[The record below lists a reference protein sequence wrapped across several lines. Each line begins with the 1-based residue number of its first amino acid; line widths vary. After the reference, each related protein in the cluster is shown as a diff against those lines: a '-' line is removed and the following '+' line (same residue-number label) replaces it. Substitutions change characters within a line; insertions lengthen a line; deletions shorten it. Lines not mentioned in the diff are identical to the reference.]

1 MKRFSTIVSVLIIL
15 GVIYWSFAD
24 LKPSI
29 TATSKSTRNTVFSLS
44 NALSHLKNIS
54 KEAHYVGSKEH
65 KKVQNYIVAEL
76 QKMGFETE
84 IQIQTAI
91 NKKWFAATTAENIV
105 AKLKGTG
112 SEKALLLL
120 THYDSNPHSSLGAS
134 DAGSGVVTI
143 LEGLRAFLAK
153 NETPKN
159 DLIILISDAEEL
171 GLLGAQ
177 AFVDK
182 HPWSKDVGL
191 VLNFEAR
198 GSGGP
203 SYMLMETNG
212 KNSKLLSEFL
222 AAKPNFPAANS
233 LIYSIYKKIPN
244 DTDLTIFREGANIN
258 GFNFAF
264 IGDHFDYHTAQ
275 DTYERLDKETL
286 LHQADYFTTS
296 LNYFSNSDLTN
307 LTSEEDF
314 VYVNFPIIK
323 LATYPFSWVLP
334 MVILCS
340 ILFLILLFFGFSLN
354 KINIKGVLR
363 GFIPFVVSLILCG
376 GISYGLWEIL
386 LIIHPHYNDILHGF
400 TYNGYQYIIA
410 FVFLNLW
417 LLFTIYKRTSKEE
430 KPTNLLVAPLFFWL
444 LLNFIIS
451 SSLRGAGFF
460 IIPVISALLILAI
473 VIFLNLKD
481 SVKRVLF
488 TTLSVPTIYIFAPMV
503 KMFPVGLGLKI
514 LFVSGLFI
522 ALVFGL
528 MILSF
533 HQKKSF
539 WTQKWAGFL
548 ALLFFIIATYNSG
561 FSVDNKKPNS
571 LVYIENYDTKTAY
584 FGTYNT
590 TLDTYTKQIFKNDFT
605 EGGIE
610 NAETKSKYNTRFKY
624 AKKTIYKAISS
635 SEIRTELD
643 TIIGKKRFLELTV
656 TPKRK
661 INKLEFLT
669 KSKLTLY
676 QFKVNDVLVN
686 QGKKHSLK
694 SGTFL
699 VYHLGSNDKEV
710 TLSFSV
716 NVGQILDL
724 TLNEISYDLLTN
736 KNFNL
741 KPRTEDMMPMP
752 FVTNDAI
759 IISKQLSF

>member
-1 MKRFSTIVSVLIIL
+1 MKRVSTIVSILIIL
-15 GVIYWSFAD
+15 GVIYWSFSD

-29 TATSKSTRNTVFSLS
+29 NTSKNNSATEFSLE
-44 NALSHLKNIS
+44 NALNHLKKIS
-54 KEAHYVGSKEH
+54 KEPHYAGSKEH
-65 KKVQNYIVAEL
+65 KNVQNYIVSEL

-84 IQIQTAI
+84 IQTQTAI
-91 NKKWFAATTAENIV
+91 NKKWFVATTAENII

-120 THYDSNPHSSLGAS
+120 THYDSSPHSSLGAS

-182 HPWSKDVGL
+182 HPWTKDIGL

-233 LIYSIYKKIPN
+233 LMYSIYKKLPN
-244 DTDLTIFREGANIN
+244 DTDLTIFREDANIN

-275 DTYERLDKETL
+275 DSYERLDKETL

-334 MVILCS
+334 MVILCT
-340 ILFLILLFFGFSLN
+340 ILFLILLFSGFSLN
-354 KINIKGVLR
+354 KIDIKGVLK

-473 VIFLNLKD
+473 AIFLNLKD
-481 SVKRVLF
+481 NVKRVLF
-488 TTLSVPTIYIFAPMV
+488 TLLSIPTIYIFAPMV

-522 ALVFGL
+522 AFVFGL

-539 WTQKWAGFL
+539 WTQKWTGFL

-590 TLDTYTKQIFKNDFT
+590 TLDTYTKQIFKDDFT
-605 EGGIE
+605 KGGIE
-610 NAETKSKYNTRFKY
+610 NTETKSKYNTPFNY
-624 AKKTIYKAISS
+624 AKKTAYKAISS
-635 SEIRTELD
+635 SEIKTELD
-643 TIIGKKRFLELTV
+643 TLIGKKRFLELTI

-661 INKLEFLT
+661 INILQFLT

-676 QFKVNDVLVN
+676 QFKVNDELVN
-686 QGKKHSLK
+686 KGKKHSLK

-699 VYHLGSNDKEV
+699 VYRLGNNDKEV

-716 NVGQILDL
+716 NVDQNLEL
-724 TLNEISYDLLTN
+724 TLNEVSYDLRTN

-741 KPRTEDMMPMP
+741 KPRAEDMMPMP

-759 IISKQLSF
+759 IISKQLNF

>member
-24 LKPSI
+24 LKPSL
-29 TATSKSTRNTVFSLS
+29 TASKNISKTEFSLK
-44 NALSHLKNIS
+44 NALNHLKNIS

-84 IQIQTAI
+84 IQTQTAI
-91 NKKWFAATTAENIV
+91 NKKWFAATTAENII

-177 AFVDK
+177 AFVD
-182 HPWSKDVGL
+182 HHSWTKDIGL

-233 LIYSIYKKIPN
+233 LMYSIYKKLPN
-244 DTDLTIFREGANIN
+244 DTDLTVFREDAKIN

-275 DTYERLDKETL
+275 DSYERLDRETL

-307 LTSEEDF
+307 LNSEEDF
-314 VYVNFPIIK
+314 VYVNFPILK

-334 MVILCS
+334 MVIVCS
-340 ILFLILLFFGFSLN
+340 ILFIILLFFGFFLN
-354 KINIKGVLR
+354 KINITGVLK
-363 GFIPFVVSLILCG
+363 GFIPFVISLILCG
-376 GISYGLWEIL
+376 GISFALWKIL
-386 LIIHPHYNDILHGF
+386 LIIHPQYNDILHGF
-400 TYNGYQYIIA
+400 TYNGYQYIAA

-430 KPTNLLVAPLFFWL
+430 KPTNLLIAPIFFWL
-444 LLNFIIS
+444 ILNFIIS
-451 SSLRGAGFF
+451 ASIKGAGFF
-460 IIPVISALLILAI
+460 ILPVLSALCILAI
-473 VIFLNLKD
+473 AVFLNLEEKA
-481 SVKRVLF
+481 KRILF
-488 TTLSVPTIYIFAPMV
+488 TILSIPTLYIFAPMV

-514 LFVSGLFI
+514 LFVSAIFI
-522 ALVFGL
+522 VLVFGL
-528 MILSF
+528 MLLSF

-539 WTQKWAGFL
+539 WTQKWTGFL
-548 ALLFFIIATYNSG
+548 TVIFFGIATYNSG
-561 FSVDNKKPNS
+561 FSVDHKKPNS
-571 LVYIENYDTKTAY
+571 LVYVQNSDNKTAY

-590 TLDTYTKQIFKNDFT
+590 TLDAYTKQIFKGDFT
-605 EGGIE
+605 ASGIE
-610 NAETKSKYNTRFKY
+610 NAETKSKYNTRFNY
-624 AKKTIYKAISS
+624 AKKTDYKAISS
-635 SEIRTELD
+635 SKITTELD
-643 TIIGKKRFLELTV
+643 TIIGKKRFLEITI
-656 TPKRK
+656 TPERK

-669 KSKLTLY
+669 KKPLLLY

-686 QGKKHSLK
+686 DGKKYGVRD
-694 SGTFL
+694 GTFL
-699 VYHLGSNDKEV
+699 VYHLGNNDKEV
-710 TLSFSV
+710 TLSFSIEKDEV
-716 NVGQILDL
+716 LKI

-741 KPRTEDMMPMP
+741 NPRTEAMMPMP

-759 IISKQLSF
+759 IISKKLAF

>member
-1 MKRFSTIVSVLIIL
+1 MKRISTIVSVFIIL

-24 LKPSI
+24 LKP
-29 TATSKSTRNTVFSLS
+29 TLNTSKSITETDFSID
-44 NALSHLKNIS
+44 NALKHLKNIS

-65 KKVQNYIVAEL
+65 KNVQNYIVSEL

-84 IQIQTAI
+84 IQTQTTI
-91 NKKWFAATTAENIV
+91 NKKWFAATKVENII

-120 THYDSNPHSSLGAS
+120 THYDSSPHSSMGAS

-153 NETPKN
+153 NKAHKN
-159 DLIILISDAEEL
+159 DIIILISDAEEL

-182 HPWSKDVGL
+182 HPWTKDIGL

-233 LIYSIYKKIPN
+233 LMYSIYKKLPN
-244 DTDLTIFREGANIN
+244 DTDLTIFREDANIN

-275 DTYERLDKETL
+275 DSYERLDKETL

-296 LNYFSNSDLTN
+296 INYFSNSDLTN

-323 LATYPFSWVLP
+323 LATYPFSWVFP

-340 ILFLILLFFGFSLN
+340 LLFLILLIVGFSLN
-354 KINIKGVLR
+354 KIDIKGALR

-376 GISYGLWEIL
+376 GISFGLWKAL
-386 LIIHPHYNDILHGF
+386 LIVHPHYNDILHGF

-451 SSLRGAGFF
+451 SSLKGAGFF

-473 VIFLNLKD
+473 AIFLNLKD
-481 SVKRVLF
+481 SVKRVLY
-488 TTLSVPTIYIFAPMV
+488 TILSIPTIYMFAPMV

-522 ALVFGL
+522 VLVFGL

-539 WTQKWAGFL
+539 WTQKWTGFL
-548 ALLFFIIATYNSG
+548 ALLFFVIATYNSG
-561 FSVDNKKPNS
+561 FSVENKKPNS

-590 TLDTYTKQIFKNDFT
+590 TLDAYTKQIFKDGFT
-605 EGGIE
+605 KGGIK
-610 NAETKSKYNTRFKY
+610 NAETKSKYNTRFNY
-624 AKKTIYKAISS
+624 AKKTAYKAISS
-635 SEIRTELD
+635 SEIRTEMD
-643 TIIGKKRFLELTV
+643 TVIGEKRFLELTI
-656 TPKRK
+656 TPERK

-669 KSKLTLY
+669 EGKLTLY

-686 QGKKHSLK
+686 KGKKHSLK

-699 VYHLGSNDKEV
+699 IYHLGNNDKEV

-716 NVGQILDL
+716 NVGQNLDL

-759 IISKQLSF
+759 IISKQLGL

>member
-1 MKRFSTIVSVLIIL
+1 MKKFSTIVSVLIIL

-29 TATSKSTRNTVFSLS
+29 NTSKSNAANVFSLE
-44 NALSHLKNIS
+44 NALNHLKKIT
-54 KEAHYVGSKEH
+54 KEPHYVGSNEH
-65 KKVQNYIVAEL
+65 KNVQNYIVSEL

-84 IQIQTAI
+84 IQTQTAI
-91 NKKWFAATTAENIV
+91 NKKWFAATTAENII

-182 HPWSKDVGL
+182 HPWTKDIGL

-233 LIYSIYKKIPN
+233 LIYSIYKKLPN
-244 DTDLTIFREGANIN
+244 DTDLTIFREDANIN

-275 DTYERLDKETL
+275 DSYERLDKESL
-286 LHQADYFTTS
+286 LHQADYFTSS

-314 VYVNFPIIK
+314 VFVNFPIIK
-323 LATYPFSWVLP
+323 LATYPFSWVPP
-334 MVILCS
+334 MIILCTA
-340 ILFLILLFFGFSLN
+340 LFLILLFFGFSLN
-354 KINIKGVLR
+354 KIDIKGALK

-386 LIIHPHYNDILHGF
+386 LIIHPHYNDMLHGF

-417 LLFTIYKRTSKEE
+417 FLFTIYKRTSKEE
-430 KPTNLLVAPLFFWL
+430 KPTNLLVAPLCFWL

-451 SSLRGAGFF
+451 SSLKGAGFF

-473 VIFLNLKD
+473 AIFLNLKD

-488 TTLSVPTIYIFAPMV
+488 TLLSIPTIYIFAPMV
-503 KMFPVGLGLKI
+503 KIFPVGLGLKI
-514 LFVSGLFI
+514 LFVSGVFI
-522 ALVFGL
+522 VLVFGL

-539 WTQKWAGFL
+539 WTQKWTGFL
-548 ALLFFIIATYNSG
+548 ALLFFGIATYNSG

-571 LVYIENYDTKTAY
+571 LVYIENYDAKTAY
-584 FGTYNT
+584 FGTYNS
-590 TLDTYTKQIFKNDFT
+590 TLDPYTKQVFKGEFT

-624 AKKTIYKAISS
+624 AKKTTYKAISS

-643 TIIGKKRFLELTV
+643 TLIGKKRFLELTI

-699 VYHLGSNDKEV
+699 VYHLGNNDKEV

-724 TLNEISYDLLTN
+724 TLNEISYDLLTD

-759 IISKQLSF
+759 IISKQLDF

>member
-1 MKRFSTIVSVLIIL
+1 MKKFSTIVSVLIIL

-29 TATSKSTRNTVFSLS
+29 NTSKSNAANVFSLE
-44 NALSHLKNIS
+44 NALNHLKKIT
-54 KEAHYVGSKEH
+54 KEPHYVGSNEH
-65 KKVQNYIVAEL
+65 KNVQNYIVSEL

-84 IQIQTAI
+84 IQTQTAI
-91 NKKWFAATTAENIV
+91 NKKWFAATTAENII

-182 HPWSKDVGL
+182 HPWTKDIGL

-233 LIYSIYKKIPN
+233 LIYSIYKKLPN
-244 DTDLTIFREGANIN
+244 DTDLTIFREDANIN

-275 DTYERLDKETL
+275 DSYERLDKESL
-286 LHQADYFTTS
+286 LHQADYFTSS

-314 VYVNFPIIK
+314 VFVNFPIIK

-334 MVILCS
+334 MIILCTV
-340 ILFLILLFFGFSLN
+340 LFLILLFFGFSLN
-354 KINIKGVLR
+354 KIDIKGALK

-386 LIIHPHYNDILHGF
+386 LIIHPHYNDMLHGF

-417 LLFTIYKRTSKEE
+417 FLFTIYKRTSKEE
-430 KPTNLLVAPLFFWL
+430 KPTNLLVAPLCFWL

-451 SSLRGAGFF
+451 SSLKGAGFF

-473 VIFLNLKD
+473 AIFLNLKD

-488 TTLSVPTIYIFAPMV
+488 TLLSIPTIYIFAPMV

-522 ALVFGL
+522 VLVFGL

-539 WTQKWAGFL
+539 WTQKWTGFL
-548 ALLFFIIATYNSG
+548 ALLFFGIATYNSG

-571 LVYIENYDTKTAY
+571 LVYIENYDAKTAY
-584 FGTYNT
+584 FGTYNS
-590 TLDTYTKQIFKNDFT
+590 TLDPYTKQVFKGEFT

-624 AKKTIYKAISS
+624 AKKTTYKAISS

-643 TIIGKKRFLELTV
+643 TIIGKKRFLELTI

-699 VYHLGSNDKEV
+699 VYHLGNNDKEV

-736 KNFNL
+736 KNFHL

>member
-1 MKRFSTIVSVLIIL
+1 MKKFSTIVSVLIIL
-15 GVIYWSFAD
+15 GVIYWSFAN

-29 TATSKSTRNTVFSLS
+29 NTSKSNSETEFSLE
-44 NALSHLKNIS
+44 NALNHLKKIT
-54 KEAHYVGSKEH
+54 KEPHYVGSNEH
-65 KKVQNYIVAEL
+65 KNVQNYIVSEL

-84 IQIQTAI
+84 IQTQTAI
-91 NKKWFAATTAENIV
+91 NKKWFAATTAENII

-182 HPWSKDVGL
+182 HPWTKDIGL

-233 LIYSIYKKIPN
+233 LMYSIYKKLPN
-244 DTDLTIFREGANIN
+244 DTDLTIFREDANIN

-275 DTYERLDKETL
+275 DSYERLDKESL
-286 LHQADYFTTS
+286 LHQADYFTSS

-314 VYVNFPIIK
+314 VFVNFPIIK
-323 LATYPFSWVLP
+323 LATYPFSWVPP
-334 MVILCS
+334 MIILCTA
-340 ILFLILLFFGFSLN
+340 LFLILLFFGFSLN
-354 KINIKGVLR
+354 KIDIKGALK
-363 GFIPFVVSLILCG
+363 GFIPFVVSLVLCG

-386 LIIHPHYNDILHGF
+386 LIIHPHYNDMLHGF

-417 LLFTIYKRTSKEE
+417 FLFMIYKRTSKEE
-430 KPTNLLVAPLFFWL
+430 KPTNLLVAPLCFWL

-451 SSLRGAGFF
+451 SSLKGAGFF

-473 VIFLNLKD
+473 AIFLNLKD

-488 TTLSVPTIYIFAPMV
+488 TLLSIPTIYIFAPMI

-514 LFVSGLFI
+514 LFVSGVFI
-522 ALVFGL
+522 VLVFGL

-539 WTQKWAGFL
+539 WTQKWTGFL
-548 ALLFFIIATYNSG
+548 ALLFFGIATYNSG

-571 LVYIENYDTKTAY
+571 LVYIENYDAKTAY
-584 FGTYNT
+584 FGTYNS
-590 TLDTYTKQIFKNDFT
+590 TLDPYTKQVFKGEFT

-610 NAETKSKYNTRFKY
+610 NSETKSKYNTRFKY
-624 AKKTIYKAISS
+624 AKKTTYKAISS

-643 TIIGKKRFLELTV
+643 TLIGKKRFLELTI

-699 VYHLGSNDKEV
+699 VYHLGNNDKEV

-759 IISKQLSF
+759 IISKQLDF

>member
-1 MKRFSTIVSVLIIL
+1 MKRISTIVSVFIIL

-24 LKPSI
+24 LKP
-29 TATSKSTRNTVFSLS
+29 TLNTSKSITETDFSID
-44 NALSHLKNIS
+44 NALKHLKNIS

-65 KKVQNYIVAEL
+65 KNVQNYIVSEL

-84 IQIQTAI
+84 IQTQTAI
-91 NKKWFAATTAENIV
+91 NKKWFAATTVENII

-120 THYDSNPHSSLGAS
+120 THYDSSPHSSMGAS

-153 NETPKN
+153 NKAHKN

-182 HPWSKDVGL
+182 HPWTKDIGL

-233 LIYSIYKKIPN
+233 LMYSIYKKLPN
-244 DTDLTIFREGANIN
+244 DTDLTIFREDANIN

-275 DTYERLDKETL
+275 DSYERLDKETL

-296 LNYFSNSDLTN
+296 INYFSNSDLTN

-323 LATYPFSWVLP
+323 LATYPFSWVFP

-340 ILFLILLFFGFSLN
+340 LLFLILLIVGFSLN
-354 KINIKGVLR
+354 KIDIKGALR

-376 GISYGLWEIL
+376 GISYGLWKAL
-386 LIIHPHYNDILHGF
+386 LIVHPHYNDILHGF

-451 SSLRGAGFF
+451 SSLKGAGFF

-473 VIFLNLKD
+473 AIFLNLKD
-481 SVKRVLF
+481 SVKRVLY
-488 TTLSVPTIYIFAPMV
+488 TILSIPTIYMFAPMV

-522 ALVFGL
+522 VLVFGL

-539 WTQKWAGFL
+539 WTQKWTGSL
-548 ALLFFIIATYNSG
+548 ALLFFVIATYNSG
-561 FSVDNKKPNS
+561 FSVENKKPNS

-590 TLDTYTKQIFKNDFT
+590 TLDAYTKQIFKDGFT
-605 EGGIE
+605 KGGIK
-610 NAETKSKYNTRFKY
+610 NAETKSKYNTRFNY
-624 AKKTIYKAISS
+624 AKKTAYKAISS
-635 SEIRTELD
+635 SEIRTEMD
-643 TIIGKKRFLELTV
+643 TVIGEKRFLELTI

-676 QFKVNDVLVN
+676 QFKVNDELVN
-686 QGKKHSLK
+686 KGKKHSLK

-699 VYHLGSNDKEV
+699 VYHLGNNDKEV

-716 NVGQILDL
+716 NVGQNLDL

-759 IISKQLSF
+759 IISKQLGL

>member
-286 LHQADYFTTS
+286 LHH
-296 LNYFSNSDLTN
+296 
-307 LTSEEDF
+307 
-314 VYVNFPIIK
+314 
-323 LATYPFSWVLP
+323 LP
-334 MVILCS
+334 L
-340 ILFLILLFFGFSLN
+340 
-354 KINIKGVLR
+354 
-363 GFIPFVVSLILCG
+363 
-376 GISYGLWEIL
+376 
-386 LIIHPHYNDILHGF
+386 D
-400 TYNGYQYIIA
+400 
-410 FVFLNLW
+410 
-417 LLFTIYKRTSKEE
+417 
-430 KPTNLLVAPLFFWL
+430 
-444 LLNFIIS
+444 
-451 SSLRGAGFF
+451 
-460 IIPVISALLILAI
+460 PVCNRI
-473 VIFLNLKD
+473 
-481 SVKRVLF
+481 
-488 TTLSVPTIYIFAPMV
+488 
-503 KMFPVGLGLKI
+503 
-514 LFVSGLFI
+514 
-522 ALVFGL
+522 
-528 MILSF
+528 
-533 HQKKSF
+533 
-539 WTQKWAGFL
+539 
-548 ALLFFIIATYNSG
+548 
-561 FSVDNKKPNS
+561 
-571 LVYIENYDTKTAY
+571 
-584 FGTYNT
+584 
-590 TLDTYTKQIFKNDFT
+590 
-605 EGGIE
+605 
-610 NAETKSKYNTRFKY
+610 
-624 AKKTIYKAISS
+624 
-635 SEIRTELD
+635 
-643 TIIGKKRFLELTV
+643 
-656 TPKRK
+656 
-661 INKLEFLT
+661 
-669 KSKLTLY
+669 
-676 QFKVNDVLVN
+676 
-686 QGKKHSLK
+686 
-694 SGTFL
+694 
-699 VYHLGSNDKEV
+699 
-710 TLSFSV
+710 
-716 NVGQILDL
+716 
-724 TLNEISYDLLTN
+724 
-736 KNFNL
+736 
-741 KPRTEDMMPMP
+741 
-752 FVTNDAI
+752 
-759 IISKQLSF
+759 